1 MNQHDEIPEQHDDDL
16 QPVDLGVRRRAAPRG
31 TKLLLSIG
39 VISGVG
45 ALLFFT
51 WIGSQNAAHKRPDPS
66 LTQII
71 EAPPKLTLSVPP
83 PPPAPVEPPIVAAI
97 PSHLDPS
104 LWQFPTLDEPKID
117 LVKKRRLE
125 STMTGSQQSS
135 GPTSPAGNS
144 TPPPRTPVMSS
155 AGPMSQLQPLT
166 LQPATASQLSDR
178 NLLLT
183 QGTMIDC
190 VLLTRLVSTQPGM
203 ISCQATR
210 DVLSNNGNVVL
221 VDAGSKFIGYQQ
233 AGIAQGQ
240 ARVFVVWSR
249 LITPAGVTINL
260 DSPGTGPLGE
270 GGLSGAVDYHFG
282 DRFSG
287 AILVSLIGDLGRWA
301 SNRGNSGGDGIRFDN
316 TTDGA
321 ANAVTTVLENSINI
335 PPTLY
340 KNQGER
346 VGIFVARDLDFSS
359 VYDLRPTA
367 R

>member
-1 MNQHDEIPEQHDDDL
+1 MNRHDEYPDHQDDD
-16 QPVDLGVRRRAAPRG
+16 QPPVDLGVRRRAAPRG

-39 VISGVG
+39 VVSGVG

-51 WIGSQNAAHKRPDPS
+51 WVGSQNAAHKNPVPT
-66 LTQII
+66 LAQVV
-71 EAPPKLTLSVPP
+71 EAPPKLKLDIPP
-83 PPPAPVEPPIVAAI
+83 PPPAPAEPPAGVAP

-104 LWQFPTLDEPKID
+104 LWQLPAMEEPKID

-125 STMTGSQQSS
+125 STMTGAQQSS
-135 GPTSPAGNS
+135 EPTTPASNQA
-144 TPPPRTPVMSS
+144 PPPRVPVMSS
-155 AGPMSQLQPLT
+155 AGPMSQLQALT

-210 DVLSNNGNVVL
+210 DILSNNGKVVL

-301 SNRGNSGGDGIRFDN
+301 SNRGNSGGDGVRFDN

-359 VYDLRPTA
+359 VYDLKPAA